1 MPRSRK
7 RHAQQSL
14 HFGDPRRRRT
24 QRSRRRN
31 KSACGGRPPK
41 GPRSSERHKT
51 REVFRKGQ
59 PVHVVIRAIA
69 EIRSLRTRG
78 TYLAIRKALVVTFT
92 REDFRIVHLSIQD
105 THVHLL
111 VEADHRE
118 ALARGMKAFQI
129 SAAKHLNAAISA
141 RRSERRRGS
150 VFPDR
155 YHAVVIRSPRQAR
168 STLAYVLNNWRKHGE
183 HRANVSRGWEVD
195 LFSSGL
201 TFDGWRDLE
210 TVRILRPGYPLL
222 PVWRPRT
229 WLLGQGWRKH
239 GLIST
244 TEVPSERVLRP
255 VE

>member
-7 RHAQQSL
+7 RHVQQAL
-14 HFGDPRRRRT
+14 HFGDPRGRRT
-24 QRSRRRN
+24 QGSRRRN
-31 KSACGGRPPK
+31 KAARGGRPAK

-51 REVFRKGQ
+51 REVFRKGD

-69 EIRSLRTRG
+69 EIRSLRTRA

-105 THVHLL
+105 THIHLL
-111 VEADHRE
+111 VEAHHRE
-118 ALARGMKAFQI
+118 ALAGGMKAFQI

-168 STLAYVLNNWRKHGE
+168 SALAYVLRGSIKTRVDRG
-183 HRANVSRGWEVD
+183 SR
-195 LFSSGL
+195 SG
-201 TFDGWRDLE
+201 DQ
-210 TVRILRPGYPLL
+210 VMC
-222 PVWRPRT
+222 VWRPKT
-229 WLLGQGWRKH
+229 VLGRFAVGFVGIRSPDSR
-239 GLIST
+239 LTTAINST
-244 TEVPSERVLRP
+244 A
-255 VE
+255 